1 MPNFNPLPPST
12 VRITDITARDG
23 FQSIK
28 QWIPTEVKIR
38 VIDELIAAGV
48 KKMEAASFISPKAIP
63 QMRDAAEVVAHILSR
78 HPDVEPV
85 ALVPNQPGMR
95 NAAAA
100 GVREVSYIISASPSH
115 NKANINRTHEESLAD
130 LASVREQ
137 FPDIRINLSMSMAFG
152 CPFEGEI
159 KPDRV
164 LWLLAEAMR
173 RGIDSVSLCDTIGV
187 GNPVQVRAL
196 LSEVRRSAPGLP
208 LSLHM
213 HDTHGMALANIFA
226 ALQCGVDCFE
236 TSAGGLGGC
245 PFAPGAAGNVATED
259 TVNMLHRMHVETG
272 LDLNAMLVAVNTVRE
287 LIGAELPGRLAKARS
302 YSEFCFYFPVVS

>member
-1 MPNFNPLPPST
+1 MPNSDQPLPRT
-12 VRITDITARDG
+12 ARITDITTRDG

-28 QWIPTEVKIR
+28 QWIPTEMKIR

-48 KKMEAASFISPKAIP
+48 KKLEAASFVSPKAIP
-63 QMRDAAEVVAHILSR
+63 QMRDAGEIVAHVLSR
-78 HPDVEPV
+78 HPDVELV
-85 ALVPNQPGMR
+85 ALVPNHRGMR
-95 NAAAA
+95 DAAAA
-100 GVREVSYIISASPSH
+100 GVREVSYIISASLGH
-115 NKANINRTHEESLAD
+115 NRANINKTHEESLDD
-130 LASVREQ
+130 LANVRGQ

-159 KPDRV
+159 KPERV
-164 LWLLAEAMR
+164 VWLLTEAMR

-187 GNPVQVRAL
+187 GNPVQVRTL
-196 LSEVRRSAPGLP
+196 LSEMRRNAPDLP

-213 HDTHGMALANIFA
+213 HDTYGMALANIFA

-259 TVNMLHRMHVETG
+259 TVNMLHRMHVGTG
-272 LDLNAMLVAVNTVRE
+272 LDLDALLGAVKTVRE
-287 LIGAELPGRLAKARS
+287 SIGVELPSRLAKAGRHPKIS
-302 YSEFCFYFPVVS
+302 